1 MIKINMLQAGSG
13 DCFLVQVEPDTDNEI
28 NILID
33 CGYNY
38 QKGIEPHLKRIISK
52 GKKIDRFIITHYD
65 ADHIQGALS
74 LIKENGKA
82 ASTNLF
88 PIEQVWLNTF
98 RHLQF
103 YKREETKNSN
113 VEEVVKDLINLD
125 KKVNEVDVIG
135 DKSAR
140 QASLLGNELYANG
153 YKWNTDFN
161 NLAVSPEN
169 RKVVKLSEDL
179 SIELLTPSF
188 SRLET
193 LENDFIEYLKTKG
206 LTPTDDEL
214 FDDAFELYCKT
225 KNKHKTSL
233 IGDKSGSSKVISSDS
248 IKHFSKGENYKADT
262 AIENGSSISFILHYK
277 GKKVLFTGD
286 AFAEDIE
293 NALLKAYPNNE
304 EHPIIFDAIKMPHHG
319 SYNNCNP
326 SLLKLIDSNNYLFST
341 SGASHNHPDIETIS
355 CVINRELQPE
365 VNKRN
370 LYFNYTL
377 SHISEFKNEEF
388 QKEFNYLYEQKG
400 IIEVC

>member
-1 MIKINMLQAGSG
+1 MIKIHMFKAGSG
-13 DCFLVQVEPDTDNEI
+13 DCFLVQVEPNTDNEI

-38 QKGIEPHLKRIISK
+38 RRGIKEHLERIISK

-65 ADHIQGALS
+65 ADHIQGALT

-82 ASTNLF
+82 DSTNIF

-103 YKREETKNSN
+103 SKRN
-113 VEEVVKDLINLD
+113 DLNDSKIEKVINELTNLD
-125 KKVNEVDVIG
+125 KKVNKVDITG

-140 QASLLGNELYANG
+140 QASLLGKELYANG
-153 YKWNTDFN
+153 YKWNTDFT

-179 SIELLTPSF
+179 SIELLTPSL
-188 SRLET
+188 SRLES
-193 LENDFIEYLKTKG
+193 LEKDFIVYLKKQG
-206 LTPTDDEL
+206 IEASNDKLL
-214 FDDAFELYCKT
+214 DDAFELYCKT
-225 KNKHKTSL
+225 NNKGK
-233 IGDKSGSSKVISSDS
+233 IGFAGDKAGKTKVISSDS
-248 IKHFSKGENYKADT
+248 IKHFSKGESYKADT
-262 AIENGSSISFILHYK
+262 SIENGSSISFILHYK

-293 NALLKAYPNNE
+293 DALLKAYPNKE

-319 SYNNCNP
+319 SYNNCSP

-341 SGASHNHPDIETIS
+341 SGVSHNHPDVETIS
-355 CVINRELQPE
+355 CVINRELQSAIK
-365 VNKRN
+365 NRN
-370 LYFNYTL
+370 LYFNYPL
-377 SHISEFKNEEF
+377 SNISEFKKQEMEEV
-388 QKEFNYLYEQKG
+388 FNYVYHQKG
-400 IIEVC
+400 SIEV

>member
-1 MIKINMLQAGSG
+1 MIKIHMLQAGSG
-13 DCFLVQVEPDTDNEI
+13 DCFLVQIEPDTYNEI

-38 QKGIEPHLKRIISK
+38 LRGIKEHLERIISK

-65 ADHIQGALS
+65 ADHIQGALT

-82 ASTNLF
+82 DSPKLF

-103 YKREETKNSN
+103 SIRNDL
-113 VEEVVKDLINLD
+113 KDSKIEKVINELTNLD
-125 KKVNEVDVIG
+125 KRVNKVDITG

-140 QASLLGNELYANG
+140 QASLLGKELYANG
-153 YKWNTDFN
+153 YNWNTDFD
-161 NLAVSPEN
+161 NLAASPEN
-169 RKVVKLSEDL
+169 CKCVKLSEGL

-193 LENDFIEYLKTKG
+193 LEKDFIKYLKTKG
-206 LTPTDDEL
+206 LTPTDDEV

-225 KNKHKTSL
+225 KNKQKTSF

-248 IKHFSKGENYKADT
+248 IKLFSKGEKYKADT

-277 GKKVLFTGD
+277 EKKVLFTGD

-293 NALLKAYPNNE
+293 NALLKVYPNKE

-319 SYNNCNP
+319 CYNNCSP

-341 SGASHNHPDIETIS
+341 SGASHNHPDIETIACIIHRVPQS
-355 CVINRELQPE
+355 EE
-365 VNKRN
+365 DKRN
-370 LYFNYTL
+370 LYFNYPL
-377 SHISEFKNEEF
+377 DNISAFKKEEL
-388 QKEFNYLYEQKG
+388 QKEFNYVYQQEG
-400 IIEVC
+400 TIEI

>member
-1 MIKINMLQAGSG
+1 MLQAGSG

-38 QKGIEPHLKRIISK
+38 HKGIKPHLERIISE
-52 GKKIDRFIITHYD
+52 GKKIDRFIVTHYD

-82 ASTNLF
+82 DSTNLF
-88 PIEQVWLNTF
+88 SIEQVWLNTF

-103 YKREETKNSN
+103 SKREETKNSN
-113 VEEVVKDLINLD
+113 IEEVVKDLINID
-125 KKVNEVDVIG
+125 KKVNEVDIIG

-140 QASLLGNELYANG
+140 QASLLGKELYTKG
-153 YKWNTDFN
+153 YEWNTDFT

-193 LENDFIEYLKTKG
+193 LEKDFIEYLKTKG
-206 LTPTDDEL
+206 LTPTDDEV

-225 KNKHKTSL
+225 KNKHKTSF
-233 IGDKSGSSKVISSDS
+233 IGDKSGSSKAISSDS

-277 GKKVLFTGD
+277 GKRILFTGD

-293 NALLKAYPNNE
+293 KALLKAYPNKE

-341 SGASHNHPDIETIS
+341 SGATHNHPDVETVS
-355 CVINRELQPE
+355 CVINRDTQSDED
-365 VNKRN
+365 KRN
-370 LYFNYTL
+370 LYFNYSL
-377 SHISEFKNEEF
+377 NHLMKFDNKDLK
-388 QKEFNYLYEQKG
+388 KEFNYEY
-400 IIEVC
+400 IEKRNIELW